1 MYIMN
6 IWTNAHTFKNKG
18 ENPMNTNIARIQ
30 EAINRNSELF
40 EELANLYKIFGDSSR
55 VKILVALTQ
64 SEMCVGEISEFL
76 SITQSAVSHQLRI
89 LKTSNLVKS
98 RREGKNIIYSLAD
111 EHIKHIIDCGM
122 EHIAE

>member
-1 MYIMN
+1 M
-6 IWTNAHTFKNKG
+6 
-18 ENPMNTNIARIQ
+18 ENSLVARIQ
-30 EAINRNSELF
+30 GIITKNSELF
-40 EELANLYKIFGDSSR
+40 EELAQLYKIFGDSSR
-55 VKILVALTQ
+55 IKILCALTQ

-98 RREGKNIIYSLAD
+98 KRVGKNIVYSLTD
-111 EHIKHIIDCGM
+111 EHVKTIIDCGM